1 MVSSV
6 RAGMIAQEKQK
17 KIQRRILKQIK
28 DDMDSSFISVD
39 SFNNKNQKREEEVKN
54 AVEERIEP
62 EDNQQEHTQV
72 EEREIP
78 TETSDSNS
86 IVESGKVKAEINK
99 PKKKSKSKK
108 ATKKE

>member
-72 EEREIP
+72 EEREVP
-78 TETSDSNS
+78 TETSDSDS
-86 IVESGKVKAEINK
+86 IVESGKVKAEI
-99 PKKKSKSKK
+99 KKTTKKGRPKK

>member
-17 KIQRRILKQIK
+17 KIQRRLAKEG
-28 DDMDSSFISVD
+28 V
-39 SFNNKNQKREEEVKN
+39 VN

-86 IVESGKVKAEINK
+86 IVESGEIKAEINK
-99 PKKKSKSKK
+99 PKKKSKK
-108 ATKKE
+108 ATKKK

>member
-17 KIQRRILKQIK
+17 KIQRRLAKEG
-28 DDMDSSFISVD
+28 V
-39 SFNNKNQKREEEVKN
+39 VN

-78 TETSDSNS
+78 TETSSIDST
-86 IVESGKVKAEINK
+86 VESGKVEVKTSK
-99 PKKKSKSKK
+99 PKKKAKKASKK
-108 ATKKE
+108 T

>member
-17 KIQRRILKQIK
+17 KILRRLAKEG
-28 DDMDSSFISVD
+28 V
-39 SFNNKNQKREEEVKN
+39 VN

-62 EDNQQEHTQV
+62 EDNQQKHTQV

-108 ATKKE
+108 AT